1 MTDGDWGQQMKCST
15 QNVHFC
21 SDFNTLAHVKHFG
34 GFLRGGSG
42 MGGGYKEYFYIN
54 TVLYCTEGGYP
65 EGARKLF
72 LIGRVVRRIK
82 CWPKNLQ

>member
-1 MTDGDWGQQMKCST
+1 MRPVVWSHSVFGQLRFRAPSFAGFTFPDMTDGDWGQQMKCST

-54 TVLYCTEGGYP
+54 TGTVLY
-65 EGARKLF
+65 
-72 LIGRVVRRIK
+72 
-82 CWPKNLQ
+82 